1 MRIEVNGEMVDL
13 KRPWPIFIDGKNED
27 FYWENIFMDPQNS
40 WFYWENHRKTKG
52 KWRFTLWL

>member
-1 MRIEVNGEMVDL
+1 MNGEMVDL

-40 WFYWENHRKTKG
+40 WFY
-52 KWRFTLWL
+52 